1 MSDLDDDA
9 TTTANDRAWARHD
22 EWMNRNQERMFVN
35 APRSTQPAPPTTAV
49 LDFEAQWQAG
59 SPLKEDAIRRTF
71 DGMTPTRYYQVL
83 NRVIDTPEAL
93 EHNPMLVHRLLEQ
106 RERRTTARASRTF
119 QPTR

>member
-1 MSDLDDDA
+1 MSDRDDDA
-9 TTTANDRAWARHD
+9 RTLANDRAWARHD

-35 APRSTQPAPPTTAV
+35 RERTAQPAPPTAEV
-49 LDFEAQWQAG
+49 LDFEAKWPTG
-59 SPLKEDAIRRTF
+59 SHRKDDAIRRTF
-71 DGMTPTRYYQVL
+71 NGMTPTRYHQIL

-106 RERRTTARASRTF
+106 REKRTSERASRTF